1 MSYEY
6 RKPSL
11 EQRQKYDDEYWNG
24 VSEKVDNFTHKCDW

>member
-11 EQRQKYDDEYWNG
+11 EQRQQYNEYWNG
-24 VSEKVDNFTHKCDW
+24 VSEKVDN